1 MAIFDPDEEANHRQD
16 GGEEEDA
23 RSAGQ
28 EVQRPFQQTLS
39 GASGARLCSE
49 ISIERRDLLANVVDL
64 VIGQRCVHRQHQRA
78 IHNRF
83 GDG

>member
-39 GASGARLCSE
+39 GASRVRLFSDIC
-49 ISIERRDLLANVVDL
+49 IERSDLLTNVVDL